1 MAARG
6 SRITSLSS
14 RGAHTGQGVSVR
26 REGTAPSPS
35 LQVFVPAI
43 DSLDEIAGWLGT
55 FRERLRLASTEDRA
69 EVAVV
74 VERLEARFRQRRA
87 ELS

>member
-1 MAARG
+1 MAAGG
-6 SRITSLSS
+6 SKVTSLSS
-14 RGAHTGQGVSVR
+14 RGAHTAQGASVR

-35 LQVFVPAI
+35 LEVFVPTI

-69 EVAVV
+69 DVAVV
-74 VERLEARFRQRRA
+74 VDQLEARFRQRRA

>member
-6 SRITSLSS
+6 SKVTSLSS
-14 RGAHTGQGVSVR
+14 RGAHTGQGASVR

-35 LQVFVPAI
+35 LEVFVPAI
-43 DSLDEIAGWLGT
+43 DSLDEIAGWLGE
-55 FRERLRLASTEDRA
+55 FRLRLRLASTEERA
-69 EVAVV
+69 KMAIV
-74 VERLEARFRQRRA
+74 VEQLEARFRQRRA